1 MSTSLPLSTRSA
13 TVFGGALARA
23 TGLASYLS
31 GCIYLA
37 WQRCVFHIA
46 AGVESFHG
54 FCLQARGFPDGNPD
68 FVPPRA
74 DFDRLTVPGQLLIL
88 TVLVLQ

>member
-1 MSTSLPLSTRSA
+1 MFR
-13 TVFGGALARA
+13 
-23 TGLASYLS
+23 
-31 GCIYLA
+31 
-37 WQRCVFHIA
+37 IA

-74 DFDRLTVPGQLLIL
+74 DFGRLTVPGQLSIL